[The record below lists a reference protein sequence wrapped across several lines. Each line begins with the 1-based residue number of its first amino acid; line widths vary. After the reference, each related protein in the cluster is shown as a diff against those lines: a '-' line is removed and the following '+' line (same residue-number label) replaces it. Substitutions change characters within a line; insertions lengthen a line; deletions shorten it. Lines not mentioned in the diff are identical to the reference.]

1 MQDNVMPSKRRRR
14 MFRVMV
20 WSGRALG
27 WALMLVAIFGVV
39 QAELLPRSTYSF
51 GFSMVSSLGLGLV
64 AGAWIIALEVFLRFF
79 DQYLSRN

>member
-1 MQDNVMPSKRRRR
+1 MHHNVMPSKRRR

-39 QAELLPRSTYSF
+39 QAEILPRRIYSF
-51 GFSMVSSLGLGLV
+51 SFSMVSSLGLGLA
-64 AGAWIIALEVFLRFF
+64 AGALIIALEVFLRFF